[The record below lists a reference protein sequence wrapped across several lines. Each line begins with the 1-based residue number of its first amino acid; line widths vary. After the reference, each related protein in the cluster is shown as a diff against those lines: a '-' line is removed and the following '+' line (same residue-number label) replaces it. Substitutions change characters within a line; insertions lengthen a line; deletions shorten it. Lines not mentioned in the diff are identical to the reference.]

1 MLMLLN
7 WFFYI
12 DFFLLVFFIN
22 LNIGIFICIKTFLS
36 YIFGI
41 FAKISFLAFLKR
53 LYQKILAIL
62 LNAIKLNFLKP
73 KLFLIR
79 SLWI

>member
-1 MLMLLN
+1 MDFFILT
-7 WFFYI
+7 FFYW
-12 DFFLLVFFIN
+12 FFLLAFINHLFFIN
-22 LNIGIFICIKTFLS
+22 LNIGISICIKTFLS

-62 LNAIKLNFLKP
+62 LNAI
-73 KLFLIR
+73 
-79 SLWI
+79 